1 MSGFST
7 IVDMVTLPVLLN
19 QLAEECAE
27 LAQAALKY
35 RRAIEGINA
44 TPVSAAQCRENLL
57 EEIADV
63 FLTVD
68 AVTVVMKHPNPM
80 DAIETTMRAKEAR
93 WARRLTNGHACGRDA
108 CDIERPPVEVEPP
121 RMN

>member
-7 IVDMVTLPVLLN
+7 IVERVPLPELLN

-27 LAQAALKY
+27 LNQAALKY

-63 FLTVD
+63 FLSVD
-68 AVTVVMKHPNPM
+68 AVVAIMKHPNPM
-80 DAIETTMRAKEAR
+80 GVIETTMRAKEAR
-93 WARRLTNGHACGRDA
+93 WARRLTNGHACGQDA
-108 CDIERPPVEVEPP
+108 CDIERLPTEYDAP